1 MEMLKDRIAHI
12 MRSKN
17 LTAAQF
23 ADQLEVQRSGISH
36 LLSGRNKPS
45 LDFVLKLKETFP
57 EYSLDW
63 IILGKGPVT
72 VSSSLSEPKD
82 QSLFDFDPSQAK
94 VQPEEKASEQD
105 SLKITVNQSFTN
117 KKSSAELEEDLE
129 NNLQKE
135 IVRIILIYSDNTFE
149 PLDPMQK
156 R

>member
-1 MEMLKDRIAHI
+1 MLKDRIAHI

-72 VSSSLSEPKD
+72 VSSSHSDKD
-82 QSLFDFDPSQAK
+82 QSLFDFDPSQTK
-94 VQPEEKASEQD
+94 VQTEEEVSAHVDFK
-105 SLKITVNQSFTN
+105 TTGNQLSTN
-117 KKSSAELEEDLE
+117 KKSSPELEEDLE

-149 PLDPMQK
+149 QLDPLQK